1 MQKCAK
7 KQSYFF
13 TIDFMTVFNH
23 IEILSTR
30 EKNPFDIFQ
39 GLCTTLGQ
47 QLTETAV

>member
-1 MQKCAK
+1 
-7 KQSYFF
+7 
-13 TIDFMTVFNH
+13 MTVFNH

-30 EKNPFDIFQ
+30 GKKPFDIFQ